1 MGKVNLDAMI
11 LREDFNATEGFT
23 STNRIKQID
32 ISSLKFESMLPK
44 LLRKPDF
51 QRETRD
57 WDVDQIVNFL
67 HSIINRHFIPAIIL
81 WQNASALTF
90 VIDGAHRLSALMAWI
105 NDDYGDGIISSQFYN
120 NSISSEQKAI
130 AQKTR
135 KKIDKEI
142 GSYKQYMDA
151 ILAPSKYEEDFCKK
165 AKSIMSFSFDIQ
177 WIEGDVSVAE
187 KSFFNINQKAV
198 PINATELAILE
209 SRTKSNCLATR
220 AITYSGNGYK
230 YWKSFSEE
238 NQKEIEDLS
247 KKINELLFLPPI
259 KTPITTLDVAVA
271 GKNQNNLAFYF
282 ELVNYSVG
290 EKKCNDDSTGE
301 ETISVLKNL
310 KKLLEVLNSK
320 EPCSLGLHPIIYFYS
335 KNGIFKPAIFYATF
349 LFVKKIYNDNKLKL
363 FTENREDFENFI
375 YKYDYIIDQINRN
388 ARSSKKSAKMIS
400 DLYYTIIHELDK
412 NKDEDEILQYIL
424 KEYPNIKTV
433 DDSTTH
439 VLSHSNLKNATYISA
454 ALSNVLRCPICGGAI
469 HTNSTSM
476 DHIDRKREG
485 GADCVSNT
493 QITHPYCNT
502 GYKN

>member
-1 MGKVNLDAMI
+1 MSKVNLDAMI

-32 ISSLKFESMLPK
+32 IANLKFDSMLPK

-57 WDVDQIVNFL
+57 WDIEQIVNFL
-67 HSIINRHFIPAIIL
+67 NSILNRHFIPAIIL

-105 NDDYGDGIISSQFYN
+105 NDDYGDGVISSKFYN
-120 NSISSEQKAI
+120 NNISNEQKLI

-142 GSYKQYMDA
+142 GSYQMYMDA
-151 ILAPSKYEEDFCKK
+151 IIAPAKYSEDFCKK
-165 AKSIMSFSFDIQ
+165 AKAIMSFSFDIQ

-198 PINATELAILE
+198 PINDTELAILE
-209 SRTKSNCLATR
+209 SRTKANCLATR

-230 YWKSFSEE
+230 YWKNFSQE

-259 KTPITTLDVAVA
+259 KSPITTLDVSIA

-282 ELVNYSVG
+282 DLVNYSLNDKESKEDVDG
-290 EKKCNDDSTGE
+290 EST
-301 ETISVLKNL
+301 IAILKNV
-310 KKLLEVLNSK
+310 KKYLEVLNSA

-335 KNGIFKPAIFYATF
+335 KNGNFKPAIFYATF
-349 LFVKKIYNDNKLKL
+349 LFVKKLYLDNKMKL
-363 FTENREDFENFI
+363 FTLNRAKFEDFI

-388 ARSSKKSAKMIS
+388 ARSSKKSA
-400 DLYYTIIHELDK
+400 TIIAELYLEIVK
-412 NKDEDEILQYIL
+412 KLNEKIGEEEILQYII
-424 KEYPNIKTV
+424 ENYPNVKTI
-433 DDSTTH
+433 DDAAENMNH
-439 VLSHSNLKNATYISA
+439 KNLKNAAFISS
-454 ALSNVLRCPICGGAI
+454 ALHNVLKCPICGGAI
-469 HTNSTSM
+469 HTNSTSL
-476 DHIDRKREG
+476 DHIERKRDG
-485 GADCVSNT
+485 GKDIVENT

-502 GYKN
+502 GFKN